1 MDTVHATR
9 PPTEPALPLPEKIPF
24 TFAGDDA
31 TLSVCTIHPDCGMG
45 VTVWSLPEASRTSK
59 TDLDVRLELSP
70 ERPVIIG
77 RAEGGEIEY
86 LDPKY
91 VPTRIV
97 PTTGKTVLRHD
108 GSDKDIYV
116 SRGHF
121 LMRSHAGGVMLVNG
135 VPRRG
140 GGIRPP
146 MNGTYLM
153 APQTRWLEPGEDYL
167 IVRGSAATI
176 RLPNGTQLTLLAE

>member
-1 MDTVHATR
+1 MDTLGATR

-24 TFAGDDA
+24 TFPEDDA
-31 TLSVCTIHPDCGMG
+31 TLSICTIHSDGGIG

-59 TDLDVRLELSP
+59 TGLDVRLELSP
-70 ERPVIIG
+70 DRPVIIG

-97 PTTGKTVLRHD
+97 PNTGKTVLRND

-121 LMRSHAGGVMLVNG
+121 LMRSHGGGIMLTNG

-146 MNGTYLM
+146 MNGTYLI
-153 APQTRWLEPGEDYL
+153 APQSRWLEPGEDYL
-167 IVRGSAATI
+167 IKRASAATI
-176 RLPNGTQLTLLAE
+176 RLPNGTQLTLCAE